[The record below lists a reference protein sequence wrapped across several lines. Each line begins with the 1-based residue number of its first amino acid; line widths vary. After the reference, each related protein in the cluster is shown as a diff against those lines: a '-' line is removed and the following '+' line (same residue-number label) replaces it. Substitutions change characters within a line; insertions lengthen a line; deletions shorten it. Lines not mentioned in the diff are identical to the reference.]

1 MNTLTMVTIAVI
13 VILITGLIIPLR
25 MSIRSKLIISLLLIG
40 GMCRN
45 YIYLKNTETLLLDY
59 YSYKPPFTFYN
70 HRVIVAL
77 TFCPPPLKNT

>member
-25 MSIRSKLIISLLLIG
+25 MSIRSKLIISLLLVG

-45 YIYLKNTETLLLDY
+45 YIYLVVGGTAYDPNIPYNLYFILEMTRSILDY
-59 YSYKPPFTFYN
+59 FSCTRA
-70 HRVIVAL
+70 H
-77 TFCPPPLKNT
+77 